1 MSRKVDLSKYNKAGY
16 HPGRNAFV
24 RALWY
29 VTNVLFFKT
38 SFCTV
43 YGLKRVLLR
52 MYGAHIG
59 SNVVIKPCVN
69 IKYPWHLAIGENTW
83 IGENVWIDNLADVII
98 GRNCCVSQGAM
109 LLCGNHDYTKESF
122 DLMTGKIELKDGT
135 WVGAKAVL
143 CPGVTMGEGS
153 VLSAGSVA
161 TRDIERDAVCQGNPA
176 VVKKQM

>member
-1 MSRKVDLSKYNKAGY
+1 MSRKVDLSKYNKADY
-16 HPGRNAFV
+16 HPGRGAFV

-29 VTNVLFFKT
+29 VTNMLFFKSSWCT
-38 SFCTV
+38 S
-43 YGLKRVLLR
+43 YGLKRSLLR

-59 SNVVIKPCVN
+59 PNVVIKPCVS
-69 IKYPWHLAIGENTW
+69 IKYPWHLVVGENSW
-83 IGENVWIDNLADVII
+83 IGEQVWIDNLADVTV
-98 GRNCCVSQGAM
+98 GKNCCISQGAM

-122 DLMTGKIELKDGT
+122 DLITGKIELKDGA
-135 WVGAKAVL
+135 WVGARAVV

-153 VLSAGSVA
+153 VLTAGSVA